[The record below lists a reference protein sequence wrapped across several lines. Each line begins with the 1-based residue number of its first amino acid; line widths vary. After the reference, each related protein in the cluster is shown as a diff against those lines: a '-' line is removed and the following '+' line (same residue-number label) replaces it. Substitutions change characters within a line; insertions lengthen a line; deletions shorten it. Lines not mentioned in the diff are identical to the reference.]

1 MLKIHVLS
9 SSRARRT
16 ASKGFALAAI
26 IVTAIIVLG
35 AALLGSP
42 GDYSVEA
49 LTNAS
54 ANTRHAT
61 TLDTAKAMPVSDAA
75 ASGKRHREFDY
86 FPDRYRNQA
95 TEPAEPLATF

>member
-1 MLKIHVLS
+1 MLKIHALS
-9 SSRARRT
+9 TARARRST
-16 ASKGFALAAI
+16 SKGFALAAI

-54 ANTRHAT
+54 ANTRHAAT
-61 TLDTAKAMPVSDAA
+61 VDTAKAMSVNDAA
-75 ASGKRHREFDY
+75 GSGERQREFDY

-95 TEPAEPLATF
+95 TEPAEPMATF

>member
-54 ANTRHAT
+54 AKFIRDFPPHSITV
-61 TLDTAKAMPVSDAA
+61 LKFKA
-75 ASGKRHREFDY
+75 R
-86 FPDRYRNQA
+86 
-95 TEPAEPLATF
+95 